1 MYTLADLGLLFGSLG
16 AFERGLAHGH
26 AAIKRAEAGP
36 RQLRPYAL
44 AQLAEQYVCMG
55 DLAAAQQLLD
65 ELHVDPNPFHMVQ
78 PGMITLPE
86 CHIALA
92 SGDYAAAI
100 ASFEK
105 RIASLRQYGMRLY
118 LPETLYL
125 AGQTVQALGKDEEAV
140 AYYTEARREAES
152 QSDQH
157 LLWRIMS
164 AIGSLE
170 ARQGN
175 TALARDL
182 REQARAIITHI
193 AEKTGAE
200 ELRVSFLTLPAVR
213 DCMP

>member
-1 MYTLADLGLLFGSLG
+1 
-16 AFERGLAHGH
+16 
-26 AAIKRAEAGP
+26 
-36 RQLRPYAL
+36 
-44 AQLAEQYVCMG
+44 
-55 DLAAAQQLLD
+55 
-65 ELHVDPNPFHMVQ
+65 
-78 PGMITLPE
+78 
-86 CHIALA
+86 
-92 SGDYAAAI
+92 
-100 ASFEK
+100 
-105 RIASLRQYGMRLY
+105 MRLY

-157 LLWRIMS
+157 LFWRIMS